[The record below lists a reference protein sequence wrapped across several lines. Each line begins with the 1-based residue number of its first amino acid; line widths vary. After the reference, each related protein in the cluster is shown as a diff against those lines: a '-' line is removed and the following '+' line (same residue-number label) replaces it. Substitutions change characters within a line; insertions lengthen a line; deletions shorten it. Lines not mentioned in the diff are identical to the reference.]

1 MRWQTVTLPPTPPL
15 PTPPFPTPQ
24 ASAAQRCGSAR
35 TQHSPPINRLRLPP
49 IRLTSPRRGL
59 RSTTPTLR
67 LHRHH
72 YMFSV
77 LLFQQKCAPSPTL
90 PFPLPRPPPNPPR
103 CHKRPFPL
111 LTRQRAEGFVYLC
124 VCLFVCLLSLSL
136 QSEYSFTCF
145 VC

>member
-90 PFPLPRPPPNPPR
+90 PFPLPPPNPPR